1 MELTL
6 PSTALSRQFVGIN
19 ISFAE
24 EDNSIKSEGHS
35 FHAFT
40 IGSMGFL
47 LPSET
52 ISEIA
57 ENLAYC
63 QLPNTNTVL
72 HGMANLRGNIIPIF
86 DMHAQLNIELKAG
99 SNRKVL
105 VIGEGDKAAA
115 ILIDEL
121 PIRLVISPEDKYTG
135 IPPLANEL
143 QQHVKTCYLA
153 DEKIWFDV
161 DMPGLFSSLQQFI

>member
-6 PSTALSRQFVGIN
+6 PSAALSRQFVGIN
-19 ISFAE
+19 ISFAQ
-24 EDNSIKSEGHS
+24 EDNPIKSEGRS

-40 IGSMGFL
+40 IGTMGFL
-47 LPSET
+47 LPAET

-86 DMHAQLNIELKAG
+86 DMHAQLNIEIKAG
-99 SNRKVL
+99 NNRKVL

-121 PIRLVISPEDKYTG
+121 PIRLVISAEDKYRG
-135 IPPLANEL
+135 KPPLANEL
-143 QQHVKTCYLA
+143 QQHVKTCYHA
-153 DEKIWFDV
+153 KEKIWFDV
-161 DMPGLFSSLQQFI
+161 DIPGLFSSLS